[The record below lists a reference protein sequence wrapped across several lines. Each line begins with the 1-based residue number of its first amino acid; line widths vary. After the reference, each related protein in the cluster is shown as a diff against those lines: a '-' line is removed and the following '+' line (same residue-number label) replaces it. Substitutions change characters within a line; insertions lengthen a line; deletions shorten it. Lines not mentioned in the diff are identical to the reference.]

1 METTANLQESK
12 GFYKLSWLQRIGF
25 GSGDLAQN
33 LIFQTVATYLMIY
46 LTTVL
51 KINAAFVSGLILTV
65 RLIDCFWS
73 PVVGRYIDNRNP
85 KLGKYRTYLLYGG
98 IPLTVAACLL
108 MLPQAATWSMPMKM
122 IYAALSYTVLS
133 MIYSVV
139 NIPYGSIMASMTR
152 DNDEVLILTSTRMVC
167 ANIGQIVVQA
177 GFPIGLAM
185 CVHAAIDWNQAT
197 FMAIGTIPAF
207 IILPSMP
214 ILKKWLGKKGLYYT
228 LLAVGLVGFA
238 VLFTIGKFF
247 DVSSYNT
254 LVQIAKVM
262 TGVGLLVGS
271 LMWALVPEVITEAE
285 YRTGNRPAATVNAL
299 AGVAFKAGFSIAGWI
314 TPLVMGWIGFNFAS
328 EESALSTDPMAWFTV
343 TCVFAIVGF
352 FLILFAAGTHDQA
365 VKTAGVMRRMLGAA
379 VPGHMDKERYEFC
392 WIVDFPMYE
401 IGEESGELEFCHNPF
416 SMPSGGLEVLLKAE
430 RGEIDPLTITADQY
444 DLVCNGVELS
454 SGAVRNHDPEIMVK
468 AFEMVRLGEEDVKKK
483 FPAMY
488 NAFCYGAP
496 PHAGIAPGVD
506 RMVMLLAGE
515 DSIREVIP
523 FPMNKSAQDVMMGA
537 PSEVTQKQ
545 LDELHI
551 AVVGKVEE

>member
-1 METTANLQESK
+1 MESFSNTKEAN

-85 KLGKYRTYLLYGG
+85 KLGKYRAYLLYGG

-122 IYAALSYTVLS
+122 VYAALSYTVLS

-152 DNDEVLILTSTRMVC
+152 DNDEVLKLTSTRMVC

-185 CVHAAIDWNQAT
+185 VAHTMIDWNQAL

-207 IILPSMP
+207 VILPSLPM
-214 ILKKWLGKKGLYYT
+214 LKRWLGKKGLYY
-228 LLAVGLVGFA
+228 LLLSIGFIGF
-238 VLFTIGKFF
+238 VILFTIGKFF
-247 DVSSYNT
+247 DVAALNT
-254 LVQIAKVM
+254 LVQTAKVM

-314 TPLVMGWIGFNFAS
+314 TPLVMGMIGFDLAS
-328 EESALSTDPMAWFTV
+328 EESALPIDPNAWFTV
-343 TCVFAIVGF
+343 TCIFAIVGF
-352 FLILFAAGTHDQA
+352 ILLLYCFTGC
-365 VKTAGVMRRMLGAA
+365 
-379 VPGHMDKERYEFC
+379 KERIATTPEKPVTYGEMFAEFKANKC
-392 WIVDFPMYE
+392 LQLVLSIFVTVFLASFISAPVNAYYTHLAE
-401 IGEESGELEFCHNPF
+401 YSETAQNAILVFTCIIPA
-416 SMPSGGLEVLLKAE
+416 VLLIVVACLIY
-430 RGEIDPLTITADQY
+430 RYPLTD
-444 DLVCNGVELS
+444 E
-454 SGAVRNHDPEIMVK
+454 R
-468 AFEMVRLGEEDVKKK
+468 
-483 FPAMY
+483 
-488 NAFCYGAP
+488 
-496 PHAGIAPGVD
+496 
-506 RMVMLLAGE
+506 
-515 DSIREVIP
+515 
-523 FPMNKSAQDVMMGA
+523 
-537 PSEVTQKQ
+537 
-545 LDELHI
+545 LDEI
-551 AVVGKVEE
+551 NREIEARG

>member
-1 METTANLQESK
+1 MSTTNETK
-12 GFYKLSWLQRIGF
+12 GFYKLSWLQRIGY

-33 LIFQTVATYLMIY
+33 LIFQTVACYLMLY

-51 KINAAFVSGLILTV
+51 KINPAFVSGLILSV

-108 MLPQAATWSMPMKM
+108 MLPQAATWSPTMKL
-122 IYAALSYTVLS
+122 IYATVSYTVLS

-152 DNDEVLILTSTRMVC
+152 DNDEVLKLTSTRMVC

-185 CVHAAIDWNQAT
+185 VAHTIIDWNQAL

-207 IILPSMP
+207 VILPSLPM
-214 ILKKWLGKKGLYYT
+214 LKRWLGKKGLYY
-228 LLAVGLVGFA
+228 LLLSIGFIGF
-238 VLFTIGKFF
+238 VILFTIGKFF
-247 DVSSYNT
+247 DVAALNT
-254 LVQIAKVM
+254 LVQTAKVM

-314 TPLVMGWIGFNFAS
+314 TPLVMGMIGFDLAS
-328 EESALSTDPMAWFTV
+328 EESALPIDPNAWFTV

-352 FLILFAAGTHDQA
+352 
-365 VKTAGVMRRMLGAA
+365 MLLLYCFTGC
-379 VPGHMDKERYEFC
+379 KERIATTPEKPVTYGEMFAEFKANKC
-392 WIVDFPMYE
+392 LQLVLSIFVTVFLASFISAPVNAYYTHLAE
-401 IGEESGELEFCHNPF
+401 YSETAQNAILVFTCIIPA
-416 SMPSGGLEVLLKAE
+416 VLLIVVACLIY
-430 RGEIDPLTITADQY
+430 RYPLTD
-444 DLVCNGVELS
+444 E
-454 SGAVRNHDPEIMVK
+454 R
-468 AFEMVRLGEEDVKKK
+468 
-483 FPAMY
+483 
-488 NAFCYGAP
+488 
-496 PHAGIAPGVD
+496 
-506 RMVMLLAGE
+506 
-515 DSIREVIP
+515 
-523 FPMNKSAQDVMMGA
+523 
-537 PSEVTQKQ
+537 
-545 LDELHI
+545 LDEI
-551 AVVGKVEE
+551 NREIEARG

>member
-1 METTANLQESK
+1 MSTVTINQESK

-33 LIFQTVATYLMIY
+33 LIFQTVACYLMIY

-51 KINAAFVSGLILTV
+51 KLNPAFVSGLILAV

-85 KLGKYRTYLLYGG
+85 KLGKYRAYLLYGG

-108 MLPQAATWSMPMKM
+108 MLPQAAEWGTTAKI
-122 IYAALSYTVLS
+122 IYATVSYTVLS

-185 CVHAAIDWNQAT
+185 CVHTAIDWNQAT

-207 IILPSMP
+207 VILPLLP
-214 ILKKWLGKKGLYYT
+214 TLKRWLGKKGLYYT
-228 LLAVGLVGFA
+228 LLTIGLIGF
-238 VLFTIGKFF
+238 VILFTIGKFF
-247 DVSSYNT
+247 DVEELNT

-328 EESALSTDPMAWFTV
+328 EESALPIEPSAWFIV
-343 TCVFAIVGF
+343 TCVFALVGF
-352 FLILFAAGTHDQA
+352 ILLMLCFMGSKENITTTPEKPVSFGEMWEEFKVNKCLQLVLSIFVVVFLASFISAPVNAYYTKLANYSAIAQNAILVFTCIIPAA
-365 VKTAGVMRRMLGAA
+365 
-379 VPGHMDKERYEFC
+379 
-392 WIVDFPMYE
+392 
-401 IGEESGELEFCHNPF
+401 
-416 SMPSGGLEVLLKAE
+416 LLVVVGCLIYKY
-430 RGEIDPLTITADQY
+430 PLTD
-444 DLVCNGVELS
+444 E
-454 SGAVRNHDPEIMVK
+454 R
-468 AFEMVRLGEEDVKKK
+468 
-483 FPAMY
+483 
-488 NAFCYGAP
+488 
-496 PHAGIAPGVD
+496 
-506 RMVMLLAGE
+506 
-515 DSIREVIP
+515 
-523 FPMNKSAQDVMMGA
+523 
-537 PSEVTQKQ
+537 
-545 LDELHI
+545 LDEI
-551 AVVGKVEE
+551 NKEIEARSNK